1 MSFILEN
8 MTTVTKVMSNNK
20 TYFVYSW

>member
-1 MSFILEN
+1 

-20 TYFVYSW
+20 TYFVYSWWNLSFL